1 MAVAHV
7 VQGGEERAVGLP
19 VRAGQFDALEPV
31 VVEDAADRVGLE
43 EPGAVPFAP
52 VEPFPVLLGDDGRQ
66 LGQVADHDE
75 PDAAERLAA
84 AARPLEEPVEA
95 VGQVGAQHADLVDD
109 ERVEDPVQ
117 RVARASSAF
126 GGCAFG
132 GDVGAGV
139 DELVD
144 GHAARVQRGDACGCA
159 GESASAAVARADPMV
174 DERALARACA
184 AGEEHVRGPVE
195 RVERRGF
202 EVLVGEFPWF
212 GHVPSHASGA

>member
-1 MAVAHV
+1 M
-7 VQGGEERAVGLP
+7 
-19 VRAGQFDALEPV
+19 RAGQFDALEPV
-31 VVEDAADRVGLE
+31 VVEDGLDGVGLE

-66 LGQVADHDE
+66 LGQVAYHDE
-75 PDAAERLAA
+75 SDAAERLAA
-84 AARPLEEPVEA
+84 AACGSEEPVEA

-117 RVARASSAF
+117 WVARMASPF
-126 GGCAFG
+126 GGCAIG

-144 GHAARVQRGDACGCA
+144 GHAARVQRGDAGGRA
-159 GESASAAVARADPMV
+159 GERAPAAAARADPIV